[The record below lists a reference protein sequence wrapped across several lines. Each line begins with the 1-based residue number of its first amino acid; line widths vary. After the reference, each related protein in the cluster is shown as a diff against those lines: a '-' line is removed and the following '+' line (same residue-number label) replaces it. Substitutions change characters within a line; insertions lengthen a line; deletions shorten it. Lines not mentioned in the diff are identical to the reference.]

1 MVENILTIDCDV
13 LTNCHTY
20 APYTLHNVE
29 ASECWDIINH
39 LERTGRY
46 GINTEVDIRY
56 LTKVCDVLKNKC
68 VGSEV
73 RLIGEHHEI
82 IDIMEEFGC
91 KDTSLYNID
100 AHIDINYGND
110 NTELNCENF
119 VLHAKS
125 RRLVDKYYW
134 IHTTNS
140 DINTANLSPF
150 KFTRCNLEDLDI
162 SMLPHFD
169 LVVICISRHFTPMRY
184 WESLPSFLMSYIVNI
199 GNFKEVSKDSL
210 TYDMVKNY
218 NDFLIDGS
226 MPNIERLFRYKDC
239 FIIYEDD
246 THNVSIINLGESFNI
261 LCSKEVVD
269 YLLKTYKEL
278 KFTYVEGIRNVV
290 LINRLLKNY
299 SIVDREED
307 EYKDKKVMTITFKE
321 SD

>member
-1 MVENILTIDCDV
+1 MIENILTIDCDV

-39 LERTGRY
+39 LERTGKY

-68 VGSEV
+68 IGSEV

-82 IDIMEEFGC
+82 IDIMEEFVC

-125 RRLVDKYYW
+125 RRLVDRYYW

-169 LVVICISRHFTPMRY
+169 LVVICISKYFTPKKY

-199 GNFKEVSKDSL
+199 EGAKEIKKDEVCISVSKD
-210 TYDMVKNY
+210 Y
-218 NDFLIDGS
+218 LIDDTE
-226 MPNIERLFRYKDC
+226 PNIDRVFKIDELY
-239 FIIYEDD
+239 IIYEKDE
-246 THNVSIINLGESFNI
+246 NSVSMFSNGNGNLFK
-261 LCSKEVVD
+261 CKEVVD
-269 YLLKTYKEL
+269 YLLKCYGYLT
-278 KFTYVEGIRNVV
+278 FTWDINIRNNIF
-290 LINRLLKNY
+290 INRLIKNY
-299 SIVDREED
+299 IIEQD
-307 EYKDKKVMTITFKE
+307 ENLCYNNRYIRKVKIKIKE
-321 SD
+321 